1 MKIVFI
7 QPSVKNSSN
16 NFLPLG
22 IGYLAAY
29 LIQNGHSAE
38 IFDLEVQKLSDHE
51 LLAELDEFSPDA
63 VGITATIASADE
75 AKRLGKILSPRYKW
89 VLYGGAQP
97 TMAPE
102 SFLLAENCVVFKKE
116 AELSLLEFLNCL
128 RGEKDFS
135 DIAGISFL
143 RNGEAAHNPDTEL
156 IKYIDSIPFPA
167 RHLYPLNLY
176 EMYLHDKKATNILTS
191 RGCPFDCIFCY
202 NMAGRAYRT
211 RGAKNVLEEL
221 RTLKNDYGFQA
232 FSIYDDNFTVDK
244 ERLRAICEGMLGEK
258 MNMSWRCYSRV
269 NTLDE
274 SLLRLMKKAG
284 CFEIAFGVESG
295 CQKSLDLMRKR
306 IKVDD
311 SRNIMKLCKRVGI
324 ASKAFM
330 MIGFPWETKD
340 DIYETISFIEEIIPD
355 EVQFMCVTPMPNTEL
370 YKLVAEKGYN
380 IDQNID
386 YTRLKNAV
394 YGTENFTKEELDNLA
409 REARR
414 RYKQARGHF
423 AYLHPFSFSG
433 RIYFNEKIRALVPT
447 KFKRFARKI
456 QKNFTG
462 CIKKEIS

>member
-7 QPSVKNSSN
+7 QPRVKNPSN

-22 IGYLAAY
+22 IGYLASY
-29 LIQNGHSAE
+29 LIQNGHNAR
-38 IFDLEVQKLSDHE
+38 IFDLEVQKLSDEE
-51 LLAELDEFSPDA
+51 LLRGINEFSPDA

-89 VLYGGAQP
+89 VLYGGPQP
-97 TMAPE
+97 TMSPE
-102 SFLLAENCVVFKKE
+102 SFLLFENNIVFRKE

-128 RGEKDFS
+128 REKKDFK
-135 DIAGISFL
+135 AMRGISFL
-143 RNGEAAHNPDTEL
+143 KNGEVAHNPDAEL
-156 IKYIDSIPFPA
+156 IKNIDSIPYPA
-167 RHLYPLNLY
+167 RNLYPLNLY

-211 RGAKNVLEEL
+211 RSAENVLEEL
-221 RTLKNDYGFQA
+221 RMLKKEYGFQA

-244 ERLRAICEGMLGEK
+244 ERLRAICEGIINEK

-274 SLLRLMKKAG
+274 NLLRLMKKSG

-311 SRNIMKLCKRVGI
+311 SRNIIRLCKRVGI

-340 DIYETISFIEEIIPD
+340 DIYETISFIEEILPD
-355 EVQFMCVTPMPNTEL
+355 EVQFMCATPMPNTEL
-370 YKLVAEKGYN
+370 YKLVAEKGYH

-414 RYKQARGHF
+414 RYKKARTRS
-423 AYLHPFSFSG
+423 AYLRPFSFSG
-433 RIYFNEKIRALVPT
+433 RIYFNEKIRALVPK

-456 QKNFTG
+456 QKNLQVAL
-462 CIKKEIS
+462 KSK